1 LITLWPTGHVTEAN
15 SHIDQAERIAARLG
29 DDRRLG
35 QISLARTQVL
45 TSEGNLD
52 DAVAAGLRARA
63 HATIVGD
70 ETLLLRADFMLA
82 QAYQFRGD
90 FRRAIASLAP
100 NQARITE
107 ALRHERLLGNATTT
121 SVQHLAVLSRAH
133 CALGEFA
140 AGNALAH
147 EAVLIAREVGRRFDL
162 GFAMQ
167 ALGTAALWQGRT
179 AEAAGHLEQAL
190 RICDEDGFD
199 ALYPLVAAPL
209 GLAEALLGCAERGL
223 TLLRQARGVADK
235 TRLKYYGIWAGTL
248 LVRTALHLGDIT
260 LAGQVIREALPVA
273 CANGYL
279 WLEVW
284 LRQAFAVVIAAEA
297 PEAALQEIA
306 MARVQATA
314 LGMLPDVAICDWTTA
329 LVLASAEQTADAVA
343 WREAAIQAFDRLGM
357 PPPPPSPI
365 LAAHLIK
372 ISLLQTAPVSQAPGM
387 PHMNGGVAP

>member
-1 LITLWPTGHVTEAN
+1 
-15 SHIDQAERIAARLG
+15 LG
-29 DDRRLG
+29 
-35 QISLARTQVL
+35 
-45 TSEGNLD
+45 
-52 DAVAAGLRARA
+52 
-63 HATIVGD
+63 
-70 ETLLLRADFMLA
+70 ADFVLA

-167 ALGTAALWQGRT
+167 ALGTAALSQGCT

-209 GLAEALLGCAERGL
+209 GFTGVLLGGAESGL
-223 TLLRQARGVADK
+223 TLLRQARQIADNAH
-235 TRLKYYGIWAGTL
+235 LKYYSIWASGL
-248 LVRTALHLGDIT
+248 LVRAALLLGDVT
-260 LAGQVIREALPVA
+260 LAGKVIREAMPVA
-273 CANGYL
+273 CANCYL
-279 WLEVW
+279 SLGVW
-284 LRQAFAVVIAAEA
+284 LRRAFAVVLAAEA
-297 PEAALQEIA
+297 PEAALREIGT
-306 MARVQATA
+306 ARDQAAA
-314 LGMLPDVAICDWTTA
+314 LGMLPDVALCDWTAA
-329 LVLASAEQTADAVA
+329 LVLTSTGRAAEAVA
-343 WREAAIQAFDRLGM
+343 WREAAIQTFDRLGM
-357 PPPPPSPI
+357 PAPRPSPI
-365 LAAHLIK
+365 FATQLARI
-372 ISLLQTAPVSQAPGM
+372 
-387 PHMNGGVAP
+387 